1 LLLEVDPSTL
11 VAKLR
16 AEKELPPLHTFL
28 IDVISSTS
36 VSIDHADMNWLREH
50 KLSSTFIR
58 QWIVGRTR
66 QDEDKELE
74 KQKFDGDE
82 EFERN

>member
-1 LLLEVDPSTL
+1 LIPSNI

-16 AEKELPPLHTFL
+16 AEKELSPLHAFL

-36 VSIDHADMNWLREH
+36 VSIDHADMDWLREH

-58 QWIVGRTR
+58 QWIVGRTK
-66 QDEDKELE
+66 QNEDKAKTEFE
-74 KQKFDGDE
+74 KQKKDGDE